1 MRCSDADLCESSERQ
16 ASAVRP
22 RPRDVR
28 HRRSGQD
35 RAPAKMPDAQ
45 AVAQALDFGLMTY
58 FQLASLFKV
67 LHNGFLVDSQ
77 RLDL

>member
-1 MRCSDADLCESSERQ
+1 
-16 ASAVRP
+16 
-22 RPRDVR
+22 
-28 HRRSGQD
+28 
-35 RAPAKMPDAQ
+35 MPDAQ